1 MKYYFLTVET
11 FEGIKLLEFNQ
22 HVRRYLSEE
31 QARKIGKDMK
41 YVVKDVIELDLDNMS
56 VKNLGKV

>member
-22 HVRRYLSEE
+22 YVRRYLSEE
-31 QARKIGKDMK
+31 QARKIGKDM
-41 YVVKDVIELDLDNMS
+41 S